1 MEKRYP
7 DAYLHY
13 LMEYHATR
21 DFFECHELLEEYWKE
36 HPGDSRAELWVG
48 LIQLAVGHYHLR
60 RGNYNGARKIYANAL
75 YRLNPPALRELGI
88 DGDKLLHAL
97 TLRQENLVA
106 GELVGYKEMDFDL
119 IDPLLEAE
127 MQKRCEAAGLQ
138 WGKIEGIEAAIIHR
152 HKLRDRSDIVA
163 ARAAAAELKKKS
175 RPGAV

>member
-1 MEKRYP
+1 MEERYP

-36 HPGDSRAELWVG
+36 HPGDSRAEIWVG

-60 RGNYNGARKIYANAL
+60 RGNYNGARKIYANSL
-75 YRLNPPALRELGI
+75 QRLNLQALEELGI
-88 DGDKLLHAL
+88 DGSKLLHAL
-97 TLRQENLVA
+97 EHRQEKLLA
-106 GELVGYKEMDFDL
+106 GELVGYEEMDFDL
-119 IDPLLEAE
+119 IDPQLASE
-127 MQKRCEAAGLQ
+127 MQSRCQTAGLQ
-138 WGKIEGIEAAIIHR
+138 WGIIEGIEAAVIHR
-152 HKLRDRSDIVA
+152 HKLRDRSEVIA

>member
-1 MEKRYP
+1 MEERYP

-36 HPGDSRAELWVG
+36 HPGDLRAEVWVG

-75 YRLNPPALRELGI
+75 HRLNPPALKGLGV

-97 TLRQENLVA
+97 SQRQEKLMA
-106 GELVGYKEMDFDL
+106 SELVGYEEMDFEL
-119 IDPLLEAE
+119 IDPQLASE
-127 MQKRCEAAGLQ
+127 MQKRCQAAGLQ
-138 WGKIEGIEAAIIHR
+138 WGKIAGIEDAVIHR
-152 HKLRDRSDIVA
+152 HKLRDRSDVIA
-163 ARAAAAELKKKS
+163 ARAAAAELKNEEPS
-175 RPGAV
+175 RR